1 MRRSRQCA
9 HTECPTKKRQVKDV
23 LALSRKKGEA
33 LMINNDI
40 EITVLDIKGEQVKI
54 GIAAPKEVPVYRKE
68 VYIQIQE
75 ANKEA
80 SANVADVEQL
90 ASLFGK

>member
-1 MRRSRQCA
+1 M
-9 HTECPTKKRQVKDV
+9 

-33 LMINNDI
+33 LIINNDI
-40 EITVLDIKGEQVKI
+40 EVTILDIKGEQVKL
-54 GIAAPKEVPVYRKE
+54 GISAPKEVPVYRKE

-75 ANKEA
+75 ANKA
-80 SANVADVEQL
+80 ATDNVASLEQL